1 MKHSE
6 FAHFRLPA
14 NVEQRIFTL
23 ARLTGL
29 SKSEFIRQA
38 IQNEIKRLDQQLNRD
53 RSVEGERSGT
63 DYVGERKA
71 N

>member
-38 IQNEIKRLDQQLNRD
+38 IQNEIERLELELNQD
-53 RSVEGERSGT
+53 RSAEGSTEGHI
-63 DYVGERKA
+63 RKGIS
-71 N
+71 